1 MNTLKVIRRIIEL
14 TTVITLSFIFAC
26 GALAQEISWL
36 DINGQRW
43 FSSLQ
48 EGYDNTLFALQY
60 NYMTNYSSVFYSRDT
75 GYSWTKHSFNYNDVY
90 NYSTSGDWIVMER
103 YIDRSINPHQVFLS
117 TDRGVTFT
125 RILSEDYFWHDAVTI
140 TDSQEI
146 FAVFGGNYGSPNAY
160 ISQYKD
166 GTWSLIGNVL
176 PISIRIR
183 RFFIDGR
190 GNFIINGY
198 EGFGGVII
206 STDRGITWNRSLE
219 TKNISVVT
227 ADPDNNLIAAGMNTS
242 EAVPSGLYRST
253 DHGVSWTMLVETG
266 DLYFNSLAADDS
278 GNIFGATQRNILVYR
293 MSDGTTEEVAPLQGG
308 FESILLMSD
317 GSVIA
322 SSYDYG
328 IYHSK
333 DKGMSWIPHSPRA
346 EDIYSITLTSRG
358 TVIVGT
364 LGNGILRST
373 NVGGTWEHISP
384 VNFPPYVYSLYQG
397 NNSLIAGT
405 EEGVYRSSD
414 DGITWDA
421 CNQSYFSGSVNAVC
435 GKDNGDIFI
444 GTNFGIYRS
453 TNDGS
458 DWTLSGLDGIQ
469 VMFLASDDSG
479 RVYAAAPTAGIFYL
493 NENINS
499 NWINIGP
506 VFDDIQS
513 LAVNSTGQIFAGV
526 YGGVYVR
533 NRDTGVWEKI
543 SFTNSYVYSLSI
555 NRDQDIL
562 AGTYGGVYISRSNGL
577 SWSFAGLPGSTVMS
591 MDFDLEQNLFAGI
604 FRGGVFRS
612 AVAVTSVDT
621 DMVALPREAALSQNY
636 PNPFNPYTRISYS
649 IPQKSHV
656 SLKIFNSIGQ
666 EIVCPV
672 DERRDPGS
680 YELVWN
686 GGEYPSGLYFT
697 QLRVDGVIVKI
708 IKMLLIK

>member
-1 MNTLKVIRRIIEL
+1 MFSCG
-14 TTVITLSFIFAC
+14 TV
-26 GALAQEISWL
+26 AQDISWL

-43 FSSLQ
+43 FSLLQ

-60 NYMTNYSSVFYSRDT
+60 NYSSNYSSVFSSQDT

-90 NYSTSGDWIVMER
+90 DYSTNGDWIVMER
-103 YIDRSINPHQVFLS
+103 YIERSINPHQVFLS

-125 RILSEDYFWHDAVTI
+125 RILSEDYIWHYDVTV
-140 TDSQEI
+140 TNSHEI
-146 FAVFGGNYGSPNAY
+146 FAVFGGNYGSPTAY
-160 ISQYKD
+160 VSQFKD
-166 GTWSLIGNVL
+166 GSWSLLENPL
-176 PISIRIR
+176 PISFTMSL
-183 RFFIDGR
+183 FFIDGA
-190 GNFIINGY
+190 GNFIFSGY
-198 EGFGGVII
+198 NRFGGVII

-219 TKNISVVT
+219 NKSISVVT

-253 DHGVSWTMLVETG
+253 DHGASWTMLTETG

-278 GNIFGATQRNILVYR
+278 GNIFGATQRNIVVYR
-293 MSDGTTEEVAPLQGG
+293 ISDGTTEEVAPLQGG

-346 EDIYSITLTSRG
+346 EDIYSLTLTSMG

-384 VNFPPYVYSLYQG
+384 LNFPPYVFSMYQAT
-397 NNSLIAGT
+397 NSLMAGT
-405 EEGVYRSSD
+405 EAGIYRSSD

-421 CNQSYFSGSVNAVC
+421 CNTSYFSGSVNAVC
-435 GKDNGDIFI
+435 GKNNGDIFI
-444 GTNFGIYRS
+444 GTNFGIYKS

-458 DWTLSGLDGIQ
+458 DWTLSGLDGLQ
-469 VMFLASDDSG
+469 VMLLAADESG
-479 RVYAAAPTAGIFYL
+479 RVYAAIPTAGIFCL
-493 NENINS
+493 DESINNS
-499 NWINIGP
+499 WVSIGP

-513 LAVNSTGQIFAGV
+513 MTVNSAGEIFVGV
-526 YGGVYVR
+526 YGGVYVSPR
-533 NRDTGVWEKI
+533 ANVWEKI

-562 AGTYGGVYISRSNGL
+562 AGTYNGVYISRSNGL
-577 SWSFAGLPGSTVMS
+577 TWLFAGLPGSTVMS
-591 MDFDLEQNLFAGI
+591 MDFDQEQNLFAGI

-612 AVAVTSVDT
+612 ANAVTSVDT
-621 DMVALPREAALSQNY
+621 YMIALPREAALSQNY

-649 IPQKSHV
+649 IPQKSYV
-656 SLKIFNSIGQ
+656 SLRIFNSLGQ
-666 EIVCPV
+666 EIACPV
-672 DERRDPGS
+672 DEQRNPGS
-680 YELVWN
+680 YELLWN